1 MNTIIQNILVF
12 ASLGIAVAFFIK
24 KFFWKKDKSKKK
36 ACGSDGTS
44 CGCS

>member
-12 ASLGIAVAFFIK
+12 ASLGIAVAFIIK
-24 KFFWKKDKSKKK
+24 KFFWKKGKSKK
-36 ACGSDGTS
+36 ACGSDGDS